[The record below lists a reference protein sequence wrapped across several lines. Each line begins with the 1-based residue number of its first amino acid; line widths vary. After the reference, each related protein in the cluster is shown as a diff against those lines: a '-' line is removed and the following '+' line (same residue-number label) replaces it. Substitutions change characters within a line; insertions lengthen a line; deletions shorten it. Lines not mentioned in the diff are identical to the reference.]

1 MSRRYALLCDY
12 GLDDAV
18 ATVALIGARSKGDL
32 IDVIPVGGNSETSVS
47 FRNAQT
53 LLSACGKD
61 LPGVRIIDTRHIAQ
75 PWAKLPSIH
84 GEDGM
89 GDLLRPAVSDL
100 PVVGFDEW
108 LEEDNAPMTLVSLG
122 PCTITLKILEKKGA
136 QRLLIMGGCVDA
148 EPNFH
153 GYEFNHYL
161 DIPAFEQCLRYDHEA
176 ATLDT
181 CRVPRFNFAGRRE
194 SGDSLLGRL
203 INKAVELAE
212 RRHPDNSYIYD
223 YIAVQRLIAPD
234 TFTVESVY
242 DKDGNLI
249 RQLKSLL

>member
-1 MSRRYALLCDY
+1 M
-12 GLDDAV
+12 
-18 ATVALIGARSKGDL
+18 
-32 IDVIPVGGNSETSVS
+32 
-47 FRNAQT
+47 
-53 LLSACGKD
+53 
-61 LPGVRIIDTRHIAQ
+61 
-75 PWAKLPSIH
+75 
-84 GEDGM
+84 
-89 GDLLRPAVSDL
+89 
-100 PVVGFDEW
+100 
-108 LEEDNAPMTLVSLG
+108 
-122 PCTITLKILEKKGA
+122 
-136 QRLLIMGGCVDA
+136 
-148 EPNFH
+148 
-153 GYEFNHYL
+153 
-161 DIPAFEQCLRYDHEA
+161 RYDHEA